1 MSFKNFKILTIMV
14 LAAFVWTFA
23 AASICQ
29 AEKGFSHCGGQ
40 QKECQLVIGQQT
52 AKLISA
58 KQLLPKLVLLADLLY
73 SQRFKDKSYIIHAP
87 PSA

>member
-29 AEKGFSHCGGQ
+29 AEKDWLAGKTSPAFKTG
-40 QKECQLVIGQQT
+40 EEAVAWLE
-52 AKLISA
+52 
-58 KQLLPKLVLLADLLY
+58 KQG
-73 SQRFKDKSYIIHAP
+73 I
-87 PSA
+87 